1 LGDLSQRLGDLRQSK
16 RLDVICGS
24 GYRSSIACSIL
35 QRAGF
40 SENRNT
46 IGGMAA
52 WYAQALPVTIE

>member
-1 LGDLSQRLGDLRQSK
+1 LGDLSQRLDELPQSK

-24 GYRSSIACSIL
+24 GYRSSIGCGIL

-40 SENRNT
+40 SEIRNT

-52 WYAQALPVTIE
+52 WYAQKLPVTIE